1 MLFRIFVSVCDRAR
15 TTLRTYVLGTDAK
28 GRGKIGRTAPHNMVS
43 EPVKTEIS
51 FVRQGRNRP
60 MEWCC
65 CCDPGLDCLA
75 QCSHITKEAV
85 LLPVSIDASWVKD
98 LQEREGKLKKVSSL
112 GKTAHVYTCVSIRS
126 AMAGSDR
133 DLHACRLQSERERLV
148 LPIATIVA
156 TVDND
161 DTSRSEP
168 VLNVVVQPIYV
179 FTARR
184 GRLVRS
190 KNENPP
196 RRLSGF
202 VFLFLGRHP

>member
-1 MLFRIFVSVCDRAR
+1 
-15 TTLRTYVLGTDAK
+15 
-28 GRGKIGRTAPHNMVS
+28 MVS

-51 FVRQGRNRP
+51 FMRQGRNRP

-133 DLHACRLQSERERLV
+133 DLHERGVCRLQSEHERLV

-156 TVDND
+156 TVDKAVVNPFSMVSYNPS
-161 DTSRSEP
+161 TFSRLVGVDSFVPRMRTHHVGCP
-168 VLNVVVQPIYV
+168 VL
-179 FTARR
+179 F
-184 GRLVRS
+184 S
-190 KNENPP
+190 
-196 RRLSGF
+196 F
-202 VFLFLGRHP
+202 F